1 MISKTNNFVIRLL
14 DRAHLDTGK
23 ILNTYIA
30 ALIII
35 PLFFAGFVAYEASL
49 TAQSLAAILTATPII
64 AVDMIMMIINFI
76 FGYYLWLS
84 KEKILTDLPTYR
96 FFMLCQAIGQVMAG
110 NFICVLLA
118 MGGLVRTN
126 GINQKEQSNNKLIRG
141 ASVIF
146 LLIFGLCLI
155 LTIWLSSKK

>member
-1 MISKTNNFVIRLL
+1 
-14 DRAHLDTGK
+14 
-23 ILNTYIA
+23 
-30 ALIII
+30 
-35 PLFFAGFVAYEASL
+35 
-49 TAQSLAAILTATPII
+49 
-64 AVDMIMMIINFI
+64 
-76 FGYYLWLS
+76 
-84 KEKILTDLPTYR
+84 
-96 FFMLCQAIGQVMAG
+96 MLCQAIGQVMAG

>member
-1 MISKTNNFVIRLL
+1 MINKTNNFLIRLL
-14 DRAHLDTGK
+14 DRVHLDTRK
-23 ILNTYIA
+23 ILNTYIT

-35 PLFFAGFVAYEASL
+35 PLFFACFVAYEASL
-49 TAQSLAAILTATPII
+49 TAQSLAAILRATPII

-76 FGYYLWLS
+76 FGYYLWLN
-84 KEKILTDLPTYR
+84 KKKILSDLTTYR

-118 MGGLVRTN
+118 IGGLARTN

-141 ASVIF
+141 VSVIF

>member
-30 ALIII
+30 VLIII

-76 FGYYLWLS
+76 FGYYLWLN
-84 KEKILTDLPTYR
+84 KEKILADLPTYR

>member
-1 MISKTNNFVIRLL
+1 MISKTNNFVIKLL

-49 TAQSLAAILTATPII
+49 TVQSLAAILTATPII

-76 FGYYLWLS
+76 FGYYLWLN
-84 KEKILTDLPTYR
+84 KEKILADLPTYR

-110 NFICVLLA
+110 NFICVLL
-118 MGGLVRTN
+118 
-126 GINQKEQSNNKLIRG
+126 
-141 ASVIF
+141 
-146 LLIFGLCLI
+146 
-155 LTIWLSSKK
+155 